1 MVQNC
6 WIANRCNQIDCDKS
20 FCLKKFKLDT
30 LFEKALLTEFHKK
43 DIALR
48 VDADQKDLDAFQ
60 YLKSI
65 ELNIETFVERG
76 DNLYIHSAT
85 CGNGKSSWA
94 VKLLKAFLFSIWHKS
109 DLTCRAMFIHVPRFL
124 LSIKDNI
131 SQKSDYV
138 QYIKDNVFDADLV
151 VFDEVGTKSLTNFE
165 HEHILNIINTRLEM
179 GKANIYTSNL
189 SNEEMLDKM
198 GERLFSRIIHN
209 SNDVGLV
216 GADKRGLFK

>member
-1 MVQNC
+1 
-6 WIANRCNQIDCDKS
+6 
-20 FCLKKFKLDT
+20 
-30 LFEKALLTEFHKK
+30 
-43 DIALR
+43 
-48 VDADQKDLDAFQ
+48 
-60 YLKSI
+60 
-65 ELNIETFVERG
+65 
-76 DNLYIHSAT
+76 
-85 CGNGKSSWA
+85 
-94 VKLLKAFLFSIWHKS
+94 
-109 DLTCRAMFIHVPRFL
+109 MFIHVPRFL